1 MIIITDDWSIDMRY
15 SRQREALVELL
26 KSTTSHPD
34 AEWLYTNLKKEYPN
48 ISLGTVYRNLRMLAE
63 NGEILELS
71 ADGISHFD
79 GDISEHYHF
88 HCIGCGRIYDLPRGS
103 VKAPEITDCGF
114 DVAGFELMFRGI
126 CKSCKNNQ

>member
-1 MIIITDDWSIDMRY
+1 MRY
-15 SRQREALVELL
+15 SRQREALIELL

-34 AEWLYTNLKKEYPN
+34 AEWLYLNLKKEYPN

-63 NGEILELS
+63 NGEILELP

-88 HCIGCGRIYDLPRGS
+88 HCSACGRIFDLPRGS
-103 VKAPEITDCGF
+103 VKAPEIEDCGF
-114 DVAGFELMFRGI
+114 EVLGFELMFRGI
-126 CKSCKNNQ
+126 CAECKNNQ